1 MRLCVGCILVVLLN
15 VADVWAQRIYGGQ
28 IDRRILNTTIA
39 YSYGVECVFFADKAG
54 ADALPSQLRFGVYRQ
69 KNNELVME
77 YLANKMTESNGSF
90 SATSCDKTS
99 KTEYFLVKYSHNLVL
114 KPQEYA
120 DSEGYYVVNQP
131 VGPRNPSDNVTST
144 DIVLYHWFSPRYL
157 WEYFEPVEQG
167 KTTPQWTPSSFNYF
181 CANAE
186 TNFSLTVISVP
197 LKTGLNTRTFNL
209 DITNAAPLTG
219 GGATPYQAVGW
230 KVGFSANN
238 MIPGGNFVL
247 PGRTPNIFGSQGQTS
262 IVIAAKPTK
271 KGVYSVGFLL
281 KHSRDGVLLSQTYR
295 EYQIEVEECLPRPPA
310 TIRLSEIGQPAAMA
324 SAKICEGKGVQL
336 NAGANLPNVTY
347 EWWKD
352 GVKLSNAKDSVLI
365 VKEKGEYS
373 AVLTRKGACEPNSTE
388 LTAISVVPNPSV
400 KTVASLPNGL
410 LCAGGSILLTAE
422 ASVEMVKYQ
431 WRKDDR
437 QLAAAMT
444 KQYELREGG
453 KYEVEIT
460 DSNGCTARSEQF
472 EVKLASQTL
481 IQMKA
486 VAPTCA
492 NDTTAINLEATPTGG
507 VFAGKGVT
515 NNRFKP
521 SEAGLG
527 KHEITYTLDA
537 KSSCVTGKATQ
548 IVQVNALPV
557 VELGPDVVISGNK
570 SVRLSIN
577 LTGNYRYQ
585 WTPPTGLDDPQSANP
600 VANPDKSTQYFL
612 RLTDANGCTATDS
625 VWVNVING
633 LSIPNAFSP
642 NDDGFND
649 VWQIKGLKEFPG
661 TRISVYDRWG
671 EVVYETTNVT
681 TFFDGTYQ
689 GVKLPTGVYVYCL
702 KTTTH
707 TYRGTLLLIR

>member
-1 MRLCVGCILVVLLN
+1 MRLCVGCVLVVLFN

-54 ADALPSQLRFGVYRQ
+54 ADVLPAQLRFGVYRQ
-69 KNNELVME
+69 KNNELVIE
-77 YLANKMTESNGSF
+77 YLANKLTEPNGSL

-99 KTEYFLVKYSHNLVL
+99 KTEYFSVKYSHNLVL
-114 KPQEYA
+114 KPQEFT

-131 VGPRNPSDNVTST
+131 VGPRNPSDNVAST

-186 TNFSLTVISVP
+186 TNFSLTVTSVP

-209 DITNAAPLTG
+209 DIANAAPLTG
-219 GGATPYQAVGW
+219 GGTPPYQAVGW
-230 KVGFSANN
+230 KAGFSANN

-247 PGRTPNIFGSQGQTS
+247 PGRTPNIFGNQGQTS

-310 TIRLSEIGQPAAMA
+310 AIRLSQIGQPATTA

-352 GVKLSNAKDSVLI
+352 GVKIANAKDSILV

-373 AVLTRKGACEPNSTE
+373 AVLTRKGACEPNSTPP
-388 LTAISVVPNPSV
+388 TVITVVSNPSV
-400 KTVASLPNGL
+400 KTVASLSNGL
-410 LCAGGSILLTAE
+410 LCAGGSILLTAVPSTE
-422 ASVEMVKYQ
+422 TVKYQ

-437 QLAAAMT
+437 SLSTATT
-444 KQYELREGG
+444 KQYEAKEVG
-453 KYEVEIT
+453 KYEVEVT
-460 DSNGCTARSEQF
+460 DDNGCSARSDQF
-472 EVKLASQTL
+472 EIKPAVQTL
-481 IQMKA
+481 VQMKA
-486 VAPTCA
+486 IAPTCPD
-492 NDTTAINLEATPTGG
+492 DTTAIGLEATPTGG
-507 VFAGKGVT
+507 VFEGRGVT
-515 NNRFKP
+515 DNRFKP
-521 SEAGLG
+521 SEAGAG
-527 KHEITYTLDA
+527 KHEITYTIDG
-537 KSSCVTGKATQ
+537 KSSCITGKTSQ

-557 VELGPDVVISGNK
+557 VDLGPDVVISGNK
-570 SVRLSIN
+570 SVRLSTN
-577 LTGNYRYQ
+577 LMGDYRYR
-585 WTPPTGLDDPQSANP
+585 WSPTIGLDNPQSSNP

-612 RLTDANGCTATDS
+612 RLTDANGCTTTDS
-625 VWVNVING
+625 VWVNVVKG
-633 LSIPNAFSP
+633 LAIPEAFSP
-642 NDDGFND
+642 NDDGLND
-649 VWQIKGLKEFPG
+649 VWQIKGLEEFPDA
-661 TRISVYDRWG
+661 RISVYDRWG
-671 EVVYETTNVT
+671 AVVYETTDAA
-681 TFFDGTYQ
+681 TFFDGTYK
-689 GVKLPTGVYVYCL
+689 GVKLPTGVYVYYL
-702 KTTTH
+702 KTTAH
-707 TYRGTLLLIR
+707 AYRGTLLLIR